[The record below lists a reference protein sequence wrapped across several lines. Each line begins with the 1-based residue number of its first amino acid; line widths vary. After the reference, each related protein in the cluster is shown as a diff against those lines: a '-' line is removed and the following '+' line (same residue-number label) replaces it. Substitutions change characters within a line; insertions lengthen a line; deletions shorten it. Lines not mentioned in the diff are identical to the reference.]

1 MGTVIVIQGGFPMV
15 SIWCEVLSII
25 WILGLI
31 VALSIIGDSLLNLY
45 RIRRKH

>member
-1 MGTVIVIQGGFPMV
+1 MVTVC
-15 SIWCEVLSII
+15 CEVLLIL